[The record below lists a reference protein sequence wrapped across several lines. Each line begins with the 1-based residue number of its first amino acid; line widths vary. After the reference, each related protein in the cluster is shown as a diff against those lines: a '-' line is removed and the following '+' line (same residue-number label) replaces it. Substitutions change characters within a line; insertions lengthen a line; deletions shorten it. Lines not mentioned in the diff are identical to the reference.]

1 MKKYIFITGG
11 VVSALGK
18 GISTASIALLL
29 KKRGFNVAP
38 LKFDPYLNVDPGTM
52 NPFQHGEV
60 FVTDDGAE
68 TDLDLGH
75 YERFLDQNLSRDNN
89 VTAGQ
94 VYYTLI
100 ENEREGKYLGGT
112 VQVVPHLTDEIKASI
127 RRLAKENIDI
137 VLVEVGGTVG
147 DIESLPFLEAIR
159 QMRLEEG
166 LHNTL
171 FIHLTLV
178 PYIKSAG
185 ELKTKPT
192 QHSIQKLREI
202 GIQPDI
208 LICRTEKSLTKEA
221 IRKIALFSNVPE
233 KDVIEAK
240 DVDAIYK
247 IPLIFFNQGLDEKI
261 LEKLHLTGKKPD
273 LSDWMEFVERLEK
286 PDATVKLAFVGK
298 YVNLKDSYKS
308 ILEAIHHAEGSNKVK
323 VNINFI
329 DAEELEKI
337 GPENLMQ
344 GIDGILVAPGF
355 GKRGIEG
362 KVKAITF
369 ARQHNIPFLGIC
381 LGMQLAA
388 VEFARNVLGWE
399 NANSTEFD
407 PETPN
412 PVILILPEKK
422 HIKRYGGTLR
432 KGAYPAKIK
441 KDSLAFRIY
450 GTEMISERH
459 RHRYEFNPE
468 YIEIFNKNGFLTSGV
483 SPDGRLVEILELKD
497 HPFFIGVQFHPEF
510 KSRPLNPHPVFHHF
524 VSAMV
529 EYNKKR
535 KTV

>member
-208 LICRTEKSLTKEA
+208 LICRTERSLTKEA

-240 DVDAIYK
+240 DVDTIYK
-247 IPLIFFNQGLDEKI
+247 IPLIFFNQGLDE
-261 LEKLHLTGKKPD
+261 
-273 LSDWMEFVERLEK
+273 
-286 PDATVKLAFVGK
+286 
-298 YVNLKDSYKS
+298 
-308 ILEAIHHAEGSNKVK
+308 
-323 VNINFI
+323 
-329 DAEELEKI
+329 
-337 GPENLMQ
+337 
-344 GIDGILVAPGF
+344 
-355 GKRGIEG
+355 
-362 KVKAITF
+362 
-369 ARQHNIPFLGIC
+369 
-381 LGMQLAA
+381 
-388 VEFARNVLGWE
+388 
-399 NANSTEFD
+399 
-407 PETPN
+407 
-412 PVILILPEKK
+412 
-422 HIKRYGGTLR
+422 
-432 KGAYPAKIK
+432 
-441 KDSLAFRIY
+441 
-450 GTEMISERH
+450 
-459 RHRYEFNPE
+459 
-468 YIEIFNKNGFLTSGV
+468 
-483 SPDGRLVEILELKD
+483 
-497 HPFFIGVQFHPEF
+497 
-510 KSRPLNPHPVFHHF
+510 
-524 VSAMV
+524 
-529 EYNKKR
+529 
-535 KTV
+535 